1 MGLDYLRLDMN
12 SVDSLTS
19 IVSSQREEY
28 IPTPSTN
35 LTAQDHQED
44 LRRYVA
50 FMSTFQSLQSNDGLA
65 AASSIAMESPRL
77 DHNANRSLLP
87 QPEIETESE
96 GAKETA
102 VEPLAE
108 TTATSKD
115 LQPHKCPVC
124 LNFVHNREPATTTC
138 GHVFCSKCIKTALSA
153 TCKCPVCQ
161 KLMTLRQVIRI
172 YI

>member
-1 MGLDYLRLDMN
+1 MGLDCLRRDFN

-28 IPTPSTN
+28 IPTLS
-35 LTAQDHQED
+35 TAQDHQEA
-44 LRRYVA
+44 LMRYGA
-50 FMSTFQSLQSNDGLA
+50 LINTYQSVQINNGLA
-65 AASSIAMESPRL
+65 AASSMAMESPRL
-77 DHNANRSLLP
+77 DYANRSVLP
-87 QPEIETESE
+87 QPEIETDSE
-96 GAKETA
+96 LTETA
-102 VEPLAE
+102 LEPLAE
-108 TTATSKD
+108 TTATSTD

-138 GHVFCSKCIKTALSA
+138 GHVFCSKCIKTALIA

-161 KLMTLRQVIRI
+161 KLMTIRQVIRI